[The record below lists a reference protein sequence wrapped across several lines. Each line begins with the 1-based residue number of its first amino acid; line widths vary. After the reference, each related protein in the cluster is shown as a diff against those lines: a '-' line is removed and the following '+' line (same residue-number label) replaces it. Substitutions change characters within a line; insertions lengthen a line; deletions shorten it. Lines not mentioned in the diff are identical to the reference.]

1 MATEKRINSR
11 LLLRYDSLANWQ
23 EKNPTL
29 LAGEMAIAYLAPS
42 HTTTTPDNGTHAVI
56 FKVGPGAFNSLPF
69 ASALAADVYSWA
81 KQSEEEFA
89 DNFLGMM
96 CSNGAVM
103 AEHLDAIF
111 VNHDELTQELAHLQ
125 NYIALQFVGDSEISV
140 SVSEHEDGDGGRT
153 VTINHN
159 KMLGEESALDSIG
172 ASTASISGYGATG
185 TLQIPKLAVNE
196 YGHVTGL
203 STETVSIQMPA
214 AQEIPNISIVED
226 SAAEVPTVEV
236 VNVYKNLTANG
247 HALTEE
253 LVEVATKN
261 IEVFNTD
268 IVTVNALGGIAAGTD
283 LNGLTTR
290 QILNKLLFPYVAQ
303 EIGTVS
309 RTPGAST
316 VERGNDQ
323 TITQVQV
330 VVTKK
335 SEPITS
341 VALYKGTEKL
351 AEKTGTEVAAGGTFT
366 FSNLSVKITAN
377 TSSVAGLEVKV
388 TDASGN
394 VVKKSTSG
402 WTFVYPYYYG
412 VCADGATINEAL
424 VESLTKKVESKGTKT
439 DWSFT
444 CNNQCMVFA
453 YPKAHGVLKSIID
466 PNNFEIIGSFTKS
479 EVSITGLDGTAQAY
493 YVYVS
498 GAGTASDFKV
508 DFKY

>member
-1 MATEKRINSR
+1 MATNQINTR
-11 LLLRYDSLANWQ
+11 LLLRYDELANWKA
-23 EKNPTL
+23 KNPNL
-29 LAGEMAIAYLAPS
+29 LPGELAIAYLATS
-42 HTTTTPDNGTHAVI
+42 EMKDGTSGAQHPVL
-56 FKVGPGAFNSLPF
+56 FKVGPGNYNDLPF

-81 KQSEEEFA
+81 KQSEEAFA
-89 DNFLGMM
+89 DNFLSMV
-96 CSNGAVM
+96 CSDGNTM
-103 AEHLDAIF
+103 SEKLDEFF
-111 VNHDELTQELAHLQ
+111 VTEGELSLALETLQ
-125 NYIALQFVGDSEISV
+125 NELSLNANGDSEITATIGADTDGTGKLITVKHNKILEERS
-140 SVSEHEDGDGGRT
+140 DGD
-153 VTINHN
+153 
-159 KMLGEESALDSIG
+159 SIV

-214 AQEIPNISIVED
+214 AQEIPNINIVED

-268 IVTVNALGGIAAGTD
+268 IVTVNALGGIAAGAD

-303 EIGTVS
+303 TVDTPT
-309 RTPGAST
+309 RTPNST
-316 VERGNDQ
+316 VLERGNNQ
-323 TITQVQV
+323 TVTSVSV
-330 VVTKK
+330 RVTKK
-335 SEPITS
+335 SEPITKVELYQGS
-341 VALYKGTEKL
+341 TLIATKEGTDVAS
-351 AEKTGTEVAAGGTFT
+351 GGTFT
-366 FSNLSVKITAN
+366 FSGLSIAITAN
-377 TSSVAGLEVKV
+377 TSSVSGLKVKV

-394 VVKKSTSG
+394 VVEKSTSG

-412 VCADGATINEAL
+412 VCAEGAAINEAL
-424 VESLTKKVESKGTKT
+424 VESLTKKTEAKGNKT

-466 PNNFEIIGSFTKS
+466 PNNFEIFGSFTRH
-479 EVSITGLDGTAQAY
+479 EVSITGLDGSSQIY
-493 YVYVS
+493 YVYVNGASTVS
-498 GAGTASDFKV
+498 GFKV